1 MTKSLTILILLLTV
15 TNCTSTV
22 AQNKPVTPRAPMM
35 CIALYLP
42 VCGKD
47 GKTYSNSCNAKNA
60 GVEFTLGECQKNK

>member
-1 MTKSLTILILLLTV
+1 MTKSLTTLILLLTV

-22 AQNKPVTPRAPMM
+22 TQNKPVTPRAPMM

-47 GKTYSNSCNAKNA
+47 GKTYSNSCNANNA
-60 GVEFTLGECQKNK
+60 AVEFTQGECEAKK